1 MSTHSNALTNLAPM
15 EVVRLLDRRP
25 DGAQAA
31 VMIQALNAMPGMQ
44 VLDVELREDEAVVV
58 IEIRY
63 IASGDG
69 ETGPWTSFVL
79 GSVIAPLGPLTRKD
93 LSYNMP
99 VLFNSEDL
107 DRPHAMQV
115 VAVGGYVSPLTPV
128 LESHDDAS

>member
-1 MSTHSNALTNLAPM
+1 MSTNSNALTTFSPA
-15 EVVRLLDRRP
+15 EVVRLLDRRS

-31 VMIQALNAMPGMQ
+31 VMLQALNAMPGMQ
-44 VLDVELREDEAVVV
+44 VLGVELREDEAVVA

-99 VLFNSEDL
+99 VIFNSEDL
-107 DRPHAMQV
+107 ASAHALHV